1 MFEFFGK
8 NLLKRSRKAA
18 SGSAGNKT
26 QKRSLFLESLED
38 RRLLAQDVTLTN
50 LEIVSGTT
58 SVLDGSSHDIVEGDI
73 LRFTGTTVDDGS
85 SPDVAIDVELLLS
98 RPSAT
103 ASNQVHSDFSV
114 DLGSDFDGQSIVS
127 DQLYVGVAN
136 IPNTDTGGS
145 VFTYDVVVTDDLLV
159 ELNEG
164 FTVQLRKTLDP
175 GGAAETQTNHYATE
189 PTLTVLNTDFATI
202 TVSDITDQ
210 ENDLASGAQTVT
222 FTLDNPIDVEIAG
235 LLAVNNGTAI
245 EAGVGNGSND
255 YDVTSGT
262 GAVTFQS
269 GSDDADVVL
278 NLNDENV
285 VELDETF
292 TVDLSSITVD
302 GTALGSSPYASF
314 LTIDTQSVVTIQN
327 DDSATITVSD
337 ITNNETALDG
347 ASPLTVTYT
356 LDAPIDV
363 AITGTL
369 GVNNGTATETGAN
382 AGDDDYDVGTI
393 ETFSVQNASDEVDAN
408 VNVNNDAVVE
418 RHETFTVDLTGIQVD
433 GINLGASPYAGSLTI
448 DTQALITI
456 QNDDAA
462 VVDISADQS
471 ANEGDSGTTSATYT
485 VSSDA
490 PISAAAGGTFTSTVS
505 DGPAVGGAREGGV
518 DTGSDDYDIGA
529 GSDAVGAFWDGTAN
543 NLRTVIINGDE
554 VVEQDETLEIEVD
567 GLPADFAA
575 LTLADGITPA
585 VTFGDDTATHTILND
600 DSGTFTI
607 SAVTDGA
614 ENTATFSATVQLD
627 AQVELYGLGDLVINM
642 HNDLGTGRTAD
653 HDTNAYHGT
662 SDYVGATILLNFDG
676 AAVNDTD
683 TATFT
688 VNGDAIVEI
697 DEDFNASITANDLQ
711 GYGGDLTVS
720 TTMQQLT
727 IVNDD
732 SATVT
737 HSNLTGPEDE
747 GDFSTFQL
755 ELSTSVQTATFLD
768 DTVDDSPRLV
778 TDFASGNATAGDIV
792 GVQALADIDDGP
804 AAHIGDNDFEQ
815 VNTDWQY
822 QGGGP
827 LTFDITVDHNQDIVV
842 ELEEIFRGNY
852 TENDYLGYGPG
863 GSADVILDADY
874 DLGVINQEDTAT
886 IGLELSFATS
896 PTTGSIIE
904 GTNASNPQDFAT
916 HDYTIVLSDPVQDY
930 AGTGFSVDNTTS
942 DGTATQASGVGNGFE
957 DYLAIVETVTFDL
970 DVNNPAIQPLGADAQ
985 TAPKT
990 VSIREDETVE
1000 LDENF
1005 TLEIEENDFGPYG
1018 SIGTGQ
1024 LTLLNPVQTITIVND
1039 DAATLQVLDTT
1050 VDESAGTVTVD
1061 VLLDYPVDVD
1071 FMVDYNATDGT
1082 ALHSTNTSSAAAA
1095 NQEWEW
1101 DGGVWQDQASLT
1113 FDANTDAG
1121 VEDGD
1126 PGAGFIDQAD
1136 PGNGS
1141 YAEVQS
1147 ITFDILDDDVVEL
1160 NEDFYVNIFNLSGI
1174 AGRDVSIADDDGQVL
1189 VLNDDVATVSVN
1201 SVVVN
1206 EGDATATVS
1215 VSLSNAVDA
1224 PVSVVASTADDTATA
1239 GSDYTANSETKT
1251 FPALAA
1257 ASQDFVVTLGAD
1269 DSLVELDEVLD
1280 VLLSD
1285 LFADGR
1291 EVAMGTSDGTITI
1304 TDNDTASLSV
1314 ALAGGGSTVNEGDG
1328 TITFDV
1334 SLSNPVAVPVTVNF
1348 GAQNPTMP
1356 GSYDDFA
1363 GGVGSITFAAGNN
1376 TTQTFTVDIY
1386 DDAVVELDENLE
1398 VVLFGLDAGEIQDA
1412 DNSDVTISGPSDT
1425 FTVIDNDSAQ
1435 ISINDVTIT
1444 ERHHGQSTAILTVS
1458 LDTAV
1463 DVPVDVEVDTA
1474 DVSAVAADSGNSG
1487 DEDYDA
1493 IVDGNVRFAGTAGET
1508 QQIAVTI
1515 NGDEVVE
1522 LDEVLNVILS
1532 NISAS
1537 GREADI
1543 TFADNTGT
1551 VTIDN
1556 DDSATVSIQ
1565 ETGSADESAGTID
1578 LVVTLSSPVDVAVT
1592 VDADDVAGTA
1602 VRSGPNPSDLD
1613 YDQVDVTLSYSPVA
1627 GSPLQ
1632 YNVTVDLNDENVVE
1646 LDETLQVVLSALGAG
1661 GRAVTLDNDTADV
1674 TIVNDDSATVTIN
1687 NTIVDESAGTA
1698 TLLVSLS
1705 QPVDVST
1712 TVDWTTLDDTA
1723 IAAFGDYTAD
1733 TDQVVFPALSTTDQ
1747 PIAITIAD
1755 DDIVEL
1761 EERLHVALLDP
1772 LAAGGRDVSI
1782 ESGPGLFE
1790 GELSNVEASGAITI
1804 TDNDTASLSVALAGG
1819 GSTVNE
1825 GDGTITFDVSLSN
1838 PVAVPVTVNFGAQN
1852 PTMPGS
1858 YDDFAGGVGSIT
1870 FAAGNNTTQT
1880 FTVDIYD
1887 DAVVELDENLEV
1899 VLFGLD
1905 AGEIQD
1911 ADNSDVTISGP
1922 SDTFTVI
1929 DNDSAQISIN
1939 DVTITERHHGQSTA
1953 ILTVSLD
1960 TAVDVPVDVEVD
1972 TADVSAVAADSGNS
1986 GDEDYDAIV
1995 DGNVRFAGT
2004 AGETQQIAVT
2014 INGDEVVEL
2023 DEVLNVILS
2032 NISASGREADIT
2044 FADNTGTVT
2053 IDNDD
2058 SATVSIQETGSA
2070 DESAGT
2076 IDLVVTL
2083 SSPVDVAVTVD
2094 ADDVAG
2100 TAVRSGPNPSDLDY
2114 DQVDVT
2120 LSYSPVAGS
2129 PLQYNVTVDLND
2141 ENVVEL
2147 DETLQVV
2154 LSALGA
2160 GGRAVTLDNDTA
2172 DVTIVNDDS
2181 ATVTI
2186 NNTIVDESAGTATLL
2201 VSLSQPVD
2209 VSTTVDWTT
2218 LDDTAIAAFGDYTA
2232 DTDQVVFPALST
2244 TDQPIAITI
2253 ADDDIVELE
2262 ERLHVALLDPLA
2274 AGGRDVSIES
2284 GPGLFE
2290 GELSNVEASGSITI
2304 TNNDSAT
2311 FEIHAD
2317 EDYFAEGDDGITTAT
2332 LTVTLSNPVDIP
2344 ILINYATANGT
2355 HNSANND
2362 GLAAGSAPEYFG
2374 VNSTA
2379 DNENPTDPPGYYDFV
2394 NSALTDDHDYD
2405 DTEGTLNFTAVNNG
2419 LVNGEITQT
2428 ISIPI
2433 YGDEIVE
2440 LDEWLSVAI
2449 SSSDVLGRSVT
2460 IDKAEDYVWIDNDD
2474 EATFSISDVSVV
2486 EGDVG
2491 QRYAIL
2497 NVLLD
2502 QAVDVPVSVV
2512 YTTVDV
2518 TATSATTLFHG
2529 DEDYEFTMGTLNF
2542 AGAEG
2547 EVQEIRVAIN
2557 GDLVV
2562 ELDELFEV
2570 QLSDV
2575 QAQNRDVTI
2584 ADGDG
2589 VVTIENDDSATVRIK
2604 DVAVEE
2610 GDVGTTTATSMVI
2623 MSAPVDVPVTTPFT
2637 SADGTAEAPVDYTAT
2652 AGLVSFGNLKTD
2664 PLTYAIDVSIN
2675 GDIVFERHEN
2685 MFIELGVLDSG
2696 LRDVT
2701 YLDTD
2706 ILSGVEAKIDIV
2718 NDDRNENNFIAPC
2731 NIIAE
2736 PGDVDLDDG
2745 TRYAAWDVSFSHDG
2759 VMDIQFTAAT
2769 ATGETLEIGVPLL
2782 LDSSGDAIAAQKVD
2796 HVSAGDPTVS
2806 YGVYRVAAGDYTV
2819 VVPSGND
2826 EDGLIELVVSL
2837 PGILSETDTSVTD
2850 LAFHQTAAGVLQTQL
2865 GYRGTTAEVFYERLG
2880 IDLAVDQY
2888 DACLDVDRNGGLTI
2902 FDLASIAAN
2911 RDAGNIDSGSAGS
2924 GGGVPS
2930 VSLLEDR
2937 FNTAEI
2943 LDVDPM
2949 GDPIISVSELF
2960 AFSLHQNPNNELDV
2974 NDDGHVTPIDALVTI
2989 NSLNDEGSRSNLV
3002 VGDELVMPGDT
3013 YFFDTNGDFAIT
3025 PIDVLHVINALNA
3038 AEGEG
3043 EGESVG
3049 EGESATDV
3057 IFGGYEGVTIQ
3068 ATDFDATVEAL
3079 SVEVDAAETGQE
3091 YYTTPVQETSWSSEI
3106 DSVLEDLGQDEEQ
3119 TQDLD
3124 DLLN

>member
-433 GINLGASPYAGSLTI
+433 GTNLGASPYAGSLTI

-485 VSSDA
+485 VSSNA

-1747 PIAITIAD
+1747 PIAITIVD
-1755 DDIVEL
+1755 DDL
-1761 EERLHVALLDP
+1761 
-1772 LAAGGRDVSI
+1772 
-1782 ESGPGLFE
+1782 
-1790 GELSNVEASGAITI
+1790 
-1804 TDNDTASLSVALAGG
+1804 
-1819 GSTVNE
+1819 
-1825 GDGTITFDVSLSN
+1825 
-1838 PVAVPVTVNFGAQN
+1838 
-1852 PTMPGS
+1852 
-1858 YDDFAGGVGSIT
+1858 
-1870 FAAGNNTTQT
+1870 
-1880 FTVDIYD
+1880 
-1887 DAVVELDENLEV
+1887 
-1899 VLFGLD
+1899 
-1905 AGEIQD
+1905 
-1911 ADNSDVTISGP
+1911 
-1922 SDTFTVI
+1922 
-1929 DNDSAQISIN
+1929 
-1939 DVTITERHHGQSTA
+1939 
-1953 ILTVSLD
+1953 
-1960 TAVDVPVDVEVD
+1960 
-1972 TADVSAVAADSGNS
+1972 
-1986 GDEDYDAIV
+1986 
-1995 DGNVRFAGT
+1995 
-2004 AGETQQIAVT
+2004 
-2014 INGDEVVEL
+2014 
-2023 DEVLNVILS
+2023 
-2032 NISASGREADIT
+2032 
-2044 FADNTGTVT
+2044 
-2053 IDNDD
+2053 
-2058 SATVSIQETGSA
+2058 
-2070 DESAGT
+2070 
-2076 IDLVVTL
+2076 
-2083 SSPVDVAVTVD
+2083 
-2094 ADDVAG
+2094 
-2100 TAVRSGPNPSDLDY
+2100 
-2114 DQVDVT
+2114 
-2120 LSYSPVAGS
+2120 
-2129 PLQYNVTVDLND
+2129 
-2141 ENVVEL
+2141 
-2147 DETLQVV
+2147 
-2154 LSALGA
+2154 
-2160 GGRAVTLDNDTA
+2160 
-2172 DVTIVNDDS
+2172 
-2181 ATVTI
+2181 
-2186 NNTIVDESAGTATLL
+2186 
-2201 VSLSQPVD
+2201 
-2209 VSTTVDWTT
+2209 
-2218 LDDTAIAAFGDYTA
+2218 
-2232 DTDQVVFPALST
+2232 
-2244 TDQPIAITI
+2244 
-2253 ADDDIVELE
+2253 VELE